1 MEQASDGNYIT
12 AVDCSDFPSLM
23 CQLNLD
29 NYWITCV
36 RTSLEEELGATE
48 ELYDQNQESFNEALE
63 TIAIILGEEDTFH
76 VTDFDGK
83 DGKEDGLMEGP
94 RRIELLLRK
103 NENPTDEARI
113 IVTGLVPSS
122 PKQSFITIVG
132 RRWKSY
138 GTMLSRTMEHFPNT
152 NYWISEMVLFT
163 GGATGAASTFSYG
176 RSSKELSW
184 NQLERSYYAFK
195 TSELVEVRSWNPSS
209 GQQSIAHAGFV
220 KDSCLEFYGAGEHYT
235 QRVPSVYQVR
245 TGCFRVAGDEIGAEL
260 FRKQEALRKNG
271 PTSLEKLINRE
282 ESVRG
287 KVTEKNQKKAQ
298 ADGNLPPTLVAAPS
312 RTSARAGASKSNTSK
327 LATTGTPSID
337 ARSCDCSSLLCEDCL
352 WSQACEQFG
361 SSSALAKAVIH

>member
-1 MEQASDGNYIT
+1 MDAETKLEIGLISRSGESRARGVFFVHVSRMEQASDGNYIT

-195 TSELVEVRSWNPSS
+195 PSELVEVRSWNPNS
-209 GQQSIAHAGFV
+209 GQQSIAHTGFV
-220 KDSCLEFYGAGEHYT
+220 
-235 QRVPSVYQVR
+235 
-245 TGCFRVAGDEIGAEL
+245 
-260 FRKQEALRKNG
+260 
-271 PTSLEKLINRE
+271 
-282 ESVRG
+282 
-287 KVTEKNQKKAQ
+287 
-298 ADGNLPPTLVAAPS
+298 
-312 RTSARAGASKSNTSK
+312 
-327 LATTGTPSID
+327 
-337 ARSCDCSSLLCEDCL
+337 
-352 WSQACEQFG
+352 
-361 SSSALAKAVIH
+361 